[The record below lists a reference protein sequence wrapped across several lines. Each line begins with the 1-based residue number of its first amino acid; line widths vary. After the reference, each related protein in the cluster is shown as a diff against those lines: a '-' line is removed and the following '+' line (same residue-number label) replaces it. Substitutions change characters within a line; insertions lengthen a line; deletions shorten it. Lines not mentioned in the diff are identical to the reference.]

1 MIFAERFSH
10 FRTRSEQRQVN
21 EDGCDKRTHA
31 TWMFVMNASFATLHA
46 RRDRVRHC
54 CAVPKLEGERA
65 TRQHDSWST
74 KSLMATE
81 RQMVISY
88 AAPDLRNR
96 EQSVRPICLFVSDGP
111 ESATGPQQ
119 VRRALPSFRFLGR
132 MARQRSASSVT
143 VGKALSRYC
152 CQR

>member
-1 MIFAERFSH
+1 M
-10 FRTRSEQRQVN
+10 
-21 EDGCDKRTHA
+21 
-31 TWMFVMNASFATLHA
+31 
-46 RRDRVRHC
+46 RHC
-54 CAVPKLEGERA
+54 CALPKLEGERT

-81 RQMVISY
+81 RQMVLSY
-88 AAPDLRNR
+88 AAPDLRNP

-132 MARQRSASSVT
+132 MARESSASSVT
-143 VGKALSRYC
+143 VGKAFTLLLPALG
-152 CQR
+152 